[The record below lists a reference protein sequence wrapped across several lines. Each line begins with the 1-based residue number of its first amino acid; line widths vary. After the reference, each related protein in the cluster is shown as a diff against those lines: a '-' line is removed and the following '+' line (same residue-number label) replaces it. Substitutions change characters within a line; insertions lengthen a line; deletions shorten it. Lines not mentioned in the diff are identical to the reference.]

1 MKLIDIIL
9 GFFKSLFKK
18 PTNNGDCDDCIDRA
32 ICQTTDKN
40 KKYVVIVGMET
51 SKWGACPGADK
62 DSNTML
68 SLIKQY
74 VDESHIIKLN
84 NKQATVSAFRKALA
98 D

>member
-51 SKWGACPGADK
+51 SKWGGCPDADK
-62 DSNTML
+62 DSNTMN
-68 SLIKQY
+68 SL
-74 VDESHIIKLN
+74 V
-84 NKQATVSAFRKALA
+84 
-98 D
+98 